1 MEADGVPL
9 WQDVQ
14 LVRLDVVG
22 QRLGYACAML
32 IALSK
37 SKAIDALIIIR
48 FVTAN
53 DIEHTSLLGYGF
65 KKLTGYVFRLNANEI
80 GYSVGKQ
87 VDQHGASIFHVTRR
101 TRFDNDS
108 IRLGDL
114 AG

>member
-32 IALSK
+32 IALSE

-48 FVTAN
+48 FITAN
-53 DIEHTSLLGYGF
+53 DIRHTSLLGYG
-65 KKLTGYVFRLNANEI
+65 LRN
-80 GYSVGKQ
+80 
-87 VDQHGASIFHVTRR
+87 
-101 TRFDNDS
+101 
-108 IRLGDL
+108 
-114 AG
+114 